1 MDMQEYYARRAD
13 EYERIYARPERQ
25 GELAL
30 LHSAIEQAFAGC
42 RVLDVACGTG
52 YFTRSAARQAR
63 SVTGIDASAETL
75 AIARAKGIG
84 NAEFAIA
91 DAYALPKPSDPYDAA
106 LISFWWSHIPRLRVE
121 EFLLG
126 LHRQLAPGARVL
138 IADNTY
144 VEGSSTPIT
153 RADAAGDTYQ
163 LRILENGA
171 RYEVLKN
178 FPTRAEL
185 IAWGE
190 RFGTAVDVRFL
201 TYYWILQYRL
211 R

>member
-1 MDMQEYYARRAD
+1 MQEYYARRAG
-13 EYERIYARPERQ
+13 EYERVYARPERQ
-25 GELAL
+25 GDLTL
-30 LHSAIEQAFAGC
+30 LHTAIERAFSGC
-42 RVLDVACGTG
+42 KVLDVACGTG
-52 YFTRSAARQAR
+52 YFTVSAARQAH

-75 AIARAKGIG
+75 AIARAKGIR
-84 NAEFAIA
+84 NAEFAIG
-91 DAYALPKPSDPYDAA
+91 DAYALQEPGAPYDAA
-106 LISFWWSHIPRLRVE
+106 LISFWWSHVPRLRIE

-126 LHRQLAPGARVL
+126 LHRRLAPGARVL

-163 LRILENGA
+163 LRTLENGA

-190 RFGTAVDVRFL
+190 RFGTDVDVRFL

-211 R
+211 G